1 MLKYY
6 YHQFVKLNGVG
17 TIFKPL
23 FFEFPDEN
31 LDDFDAEFMIGKELL
46 FAPVVRPGNSKTQF
60 TTHTIYIPSGAM
72 FYDFY
77 TGAAQTQ
84 GYNTVQQPFDST
96 IPIFIRA
103 GYIVHQQP
111 NKFNRVRYADN
122 HFNLLIAVDASN
134 QATGTMLQI
143 DNYNDED
150 TFIK

>member
-1 MLKYY
+1 
-6 YHQFVKLNGVG
+6 
-17 TIFKPL
+17 
-23 FFEFPDEN
+23 
-31 LDDFDAEFMIGKELL
+31 
-46 FAPVVRPGNSKTQF
+46 
-60 TTHTIYIPSGAM
+60 M